1 MGNPMVS
8 IIVPVYNGEKS
19 IERCLRSIQNQ
30 SYTNIEV
37 IVVNDGSTD
46 HTEKVIKKYVEEDAR
61 FHYIKKDNTGVSDS
75 RNIGMASAKGE
86 YFQFVDGDDWLV
98 KRATEEFVRTAQLYD
113 CDMVISDFYRVCGR
127 KIMVKGHIDMGP
139 VITRTKFAE
148 YMMKAPANFYYG
160 VLWNKFFKA
169 DIIRKFSLVCD
180 TDLDWCEDF
189 RFNLEYLQYVGN
201 VGVIDRPLYYYVK
214 TKGSLVD
221 TQAGSLQLTI
231 KTKRKLF
238 DYYKELYQILDM
250 YEANRLKIQSFFI
263 EFARDKNKGRTN
275 GWLERYL
282 KERSEEKEREETKE
296 AP

>member
-1 MGNPMVS
+1 MGSPMVS

-238 DYYKELYQILDM
+238 DYYKELYQALDL
-250 YEANRLKIQSFFI
+250 YEENKLKIQMFYLSF
-263 EFARDKNKGRTN
+263 AHDKSK
-275 GWLERYL
+275 
-282 KERSEEKEREETKE
+282 KTKT
-296 AP
+296 A

>member
-98 KRATEEFVRTAQLYD
+98 KQATEEFVRTAQLYD
-113 CDMVISDFYRVCGR
+113 CDMVISDSYRVCGR

-238 DYYKELYQILDM
+238 DYYKELYQALDL
-250 YEANRLKIQSFFI
+250 YEENKLKIQMFYLSF
-263 EFARDKNKGRTN
+263 AHDKSK
-275 GWLERYL
+275 
-282 KERSEEKEREETKE
+282 KTKT
-296 AP
+296 A

>member
-139 VITRTKFAE
+139 VITRIKFAE

-238 DYYKELYQILDM
+238 DYYKELYQALDL
-250 YEANRLKIQSFFI
+250 YEENKLKIQMFYLSF
-263 EFARDKNKGRTN
+263 AHDKSK
-275 GWLERYL
+275 
-282 KERSEEKEREETKE
+282 KTKT
-296 AP
+296 A

>member
-75 RNIGMASAKGE
+75 RNIGMASANGE

-238 DYYKELYQILDM
+238 DYYKELYQALDL
-250 YEANRLKIQSFFI
+250 YEENKLKIQMFYLSF
-263 EFARDKNKGRTN
+263 AHDKSK
-275 GWLERYL
+275 
-282 KERSEEKEREETKE
+282 KTKT
-296 AP
+296 A

>member
-127 KIMVKGHIDMGP
+127 KIMVKGHIDMGL
-139 VITRTKFAE
+139 VIIRTKFAE

-238 DYYKELYQILDM
+238 DYYKELYQALDL
-250 YEANRLKIQSFFI
+250 YEENKLKIQMFYLSF
-263 EFARDKNKGRTN
+263 AHDKSK
-275 GWLERYL
+275 
-282 KERSEEKEREETKE
+282 KTKT
-296 AP
+296 A

>member
-113 CDMVISDFYRVCGR
+113 CDMALSDFYRVC
-127 KIMVKGHIDMGP
+127 
-139 VITRTKFAE
+139 
-148 YMMKAPANFYYG
+148 
-160 VLWNKFFKA
+160 
-169 DIIRKFSLVCD
+169 
-180 TDLDWCEDF
+180 
-189 RFNLEYLQYVGN
+189 
-201 VGVIDRPLYYYVK
+201 
-214 TKGSLVD
+214 
-221 TQAGSLQLTI
+221 
-231 KTKRKLF
+231 
-238 DYYKELYQILDM
+238 
-250 YEANRLKIQSFFI
+250 
-263 EFARDKNKGRTN
+263 
-275 GWLERYL
+275 
-282 KERSEEKEREETKE
+282 
-296 AP
+296 

>member
-46 HTEKVIKKYVEEDAR
+46 HTEKVIKKYVEKDAR
-61 FHYIKKDNTGVSDS
+61 FQYIKKDNTGVSDS

-98 KRATEEFVRTAQLYD
+98 KQATEEFVRTAQLYD

-238 DYYKELYQILDM
+238 DYYKELYQALDL
-250 YEANRLKIQSFFI
+250 YEENKLKIQMFYLSF
-263 EFARDKNKGRTN
+263 AHDKSK
-275 GWLERYL
+275 
-282 KERSEEKEREETKE
+282 KTKT
-296 AP
+296 A

>member
-8 IIVPVYNGEKS
+8 IIVPVYNGERS

-98 KRATEEFVRTAQLYD
+98 KQATEEFVRTAQLYD

-238 DYYKELYQILDM
+238 DYYKELYQALDL
-250 YEANRLKIQSFFI
+250 YEENKLKIQMFYLSF
-263 EFARDKNKGRTN
+263 AHDKSK
-275 GWLERYL
+275 
-282 KERSEEKEREETKE
+282 KTKT
-296 AP
+296 A

>member
-98 KRATEEFVRTAQLYD
+98 KQATEEFVRTAQLYD

-148 YMMKAPANFYYG
+148 YIMKAPANFYYG

-238 DYYKELYQILDM
+238 DYYKELYQALDL
-250 YEANRLKIQSFFI
+250 YEENKLKIQMFYLSF
-263 EFARDKNKGRTN
+263 AHDKSK
-275 GWLERYL
+275 
-282 KERSEEKEREETKE
+282 KTKT
-296 AP
+296 A

>member
-98 KRATEEFVRTAQLYD
+98 KQATEEFVRTAQLYD

-238 DYYKELYQILDM
+238 DYYKELYQVLDL
-250 YEANRLKIQSFFI
+250 YEENKLKIQMFYLSF
-263 EFARDKNKGRTN
+263 AHDKSK
-275 GWLERYL
+275 
-282 KERSEEKEREETKE
+282 KTKT
-296 AP
+296 A

>member
-148 YMMKAPANFYYG
+148 YMMKAPANFYHG

-238 DYYKELYQILDM
+238 DYYKELYQALDL
-250 YEANRLKIQSFFI
+250 YEENKLKIQMFYLSF
-263 EFARDKNKGRTN
+263 AHDKSK
-275 GWLERYL
+275 
-282 KERSEEKEREETKE
+282 KTKT
-296 AP
+296 A

>member
-46 HTEKVIKKYVEEDAR
+46 HTEKVIKKYVEKDAR

-98 KRATEEFVRTAQLYD
+98 KQATEEFVRTAQLYD

-169 DIIRKFSLVCD
+169 DIIRRFSLGCD

-238 DYYKELYQILDM
+238 DYYKELYQALDL
-250 YEANRLKIQSFFI
+250 YEENKLKIQMFYLSF
-263 EFARDKNKGRTN
+263 AHDKSK
-275 GWLERYL
+275 
-282 KERSEEKEREETKE
+282 KTKT
-296 AP
+296 A